1 MNSYLITPADFL
13 YISQELGHVIELC
26 TPTVTQQSD
35 PTLGFSA
42 GISYTKRKLR
52 GHIIEQKAAIPT
64 ATGIIKAVANLVAC
78 VSSLDFKISDL
89 NNAVR
94 ISYQG
99 ELYQVEHQKE
109 YTHQGKSI
117 YHQLKLISG
126 SNFRTHTDIQPD
138 SNLDHLTLTE
148 TSAPISPIIPISSEP
163 NFDF

>member
-1 MNSYLITPADFL
+1 MNSYLITPTDFL
-13 YISQELGHVIELC
+13 YISQELNHTIELC

-64 ATGIIKAVANLVAC
+64 ATGIIRAVANLVAC
-78 VSSLDFKISDL
+78 VSSLDFKIADL
-89 NNAVR
+89 NTDVR
-94 ISYQG
+94 INYQG

-109 YTHQGKSI
+109 YTHQGTSI

-126 SNFRTHTDIQPD
+126 SNFKSHTDIQPD
-138 SNLDHLTLTE
+138 SNLDYRT
-148 TSAPISPIIPISSEP
+148 ISSITSNISIP
-163 NFDF
+163 QKLDFNF